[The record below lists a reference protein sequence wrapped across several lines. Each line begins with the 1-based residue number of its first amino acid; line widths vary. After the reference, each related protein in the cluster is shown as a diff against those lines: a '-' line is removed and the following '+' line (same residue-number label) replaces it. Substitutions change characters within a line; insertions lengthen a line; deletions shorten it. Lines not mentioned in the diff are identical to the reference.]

1 MLLIKDLFLTSIAM
15 YINAIA
21 IYSILQCRMFLVE
34 LATGHI
40 FVAVTGD
47 KNNLKIQIANRE
59 PRLVKVKY

>member
-1 MLLIKDLFLTSIAM
+1 M